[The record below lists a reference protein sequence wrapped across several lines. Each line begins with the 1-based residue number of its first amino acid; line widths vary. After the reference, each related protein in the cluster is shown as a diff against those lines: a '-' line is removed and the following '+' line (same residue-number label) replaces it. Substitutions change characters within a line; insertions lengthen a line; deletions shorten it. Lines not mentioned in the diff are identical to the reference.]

1 MHEAKRRG
9 GLQGGLAGGPS
20 HEATEDPHAEGAE
33 GQGKQKRGR
42 RRSKSALS
50 DGGEDAAGA
59 AAAGQPPGEGDD
71 LMDELIESLFT
82 EELGTIRYQQ
92 QDPLG
97 QPELPATPVAP
108 EATSPPP
115 EIPSSLSSSA
125 GGNSR
130 KRAIPSSDDNLCGN
144 DILQFEVDDALL
156 QDV

>member
-9 GLQGGLAGGPS
+9 GLQAGLAGGPS
-20 HEATEDPHAEGAE
+20 HEATEDLDAE

-42 RRSKSALS
+42 RRSKSEIS
-50 DGGEDAAGA
+50 DGEEAAAGA

-92 QDPLG
+92 GGPLG
-97 QPELPATPVAP
+97 QPELPAAPAAP
-108 EATSPPP
+108 EAASPPP
-115 EIPSSLSSSA
+115 EISSSLSPSA

-130 KRAIPSSDDNLCGN
+130 KRSSPSSDDNLCGN

-156 QDV
+156 LDV

>member
-9 GLQGGLAGGPS
+9 GLQAGLAGGAS
-20 HEATEDPHAEGAE
+20 QEALEGGQHAE

-42 RRSKSALS
+42 RRSKSALNEGA
-50 DGGEDAAGA
+50 GGS
-59 AAAGQPPGEGDD
+59 AAAGPSAAGQGQPGDD

-92 QDPLG
+92 QGALG
-97 QPELPATPVAP
+97 QAELPAPPPAQ

-115 EIPSSLSSSA
+115 EIASSLSASA

-130 KRAIPSSDDNLCGN
+130 KRSSPSSDDNLCGN

-156 QDV
+156 LDV